1 MISRDILLAAGIYDA
16 LSGLIAEQAGAR
28 AVYLSGASIAYTRFG
43 RSDVGLVSASEVHD
57 TLAAVTDRIQ
67 IPVIVDADTGF
78 GNALNVQRTI
88 RNFERAGAAAIQI
101 EDQSFPKRCGHLD
114 GKTLISKDEMVGKIK
129 AAIDARKETNTLIIA
144 RTDAR
149 GVEGLSEAIDRAQAY
164 QEAGADILFIEA
176 PHSIDE
182 MKLIRKSFGED
193 IPLLANMVEGGKTPI
208 KTANDLKSLGFNIVI
223 FPGGAVR
230 AATFQ
235 LQQYYAGLIENGST
249 LEFSDSMH
257 NFDSLNSVIGTP
269 ELLKLGKKYE

>member
-1 MISRDILLAAGIYDA
+1 MLKSMVSRDILLAPGIYDA

-43 RSDVGLVSASEVHD
+43 RSDVGLVSASEVYD

-129 AAIDARKETNTLIIA
+129 AAIDARKETDTLIIA

-193 IPLLANMVEGGKTPI
+193 IPLLANMVEGGKTPVSY
-208 KTANDLKSLGFNIVI
+208 THL
-223 FPGGAVR
+223 R
-230 AATFQ
+230 AHET
-235 LQQYYAGLIENGST
+235 
-249 LEFSDSMH
+249 
-257 NFDSLNSVIGTP
+257 
-269 ELLKLGKKYE
+269 